1 MSRVTEVA
9 DAIRRLLKED
19 AVRDV
24 MEGLK
29 QDAYRQ
35 FLAAKND
42 EDRRT
47 AHANAQAVDR
57 LETAFQA
64 VVDAG
69 DRERMEAEIAERR
82 PSTR

>member
-1 MSRVTEVA
+1 MSKATESA

-19 AVRDV
+19 AVQDV
-24 MEGLK
+24 LANLK
-29 QDAYRQ
+29 DQAYRA
-35 FLAAKND
+35 FLASKND
-42 EDRRT
+42 DDRRT

-69 DRERMEAEIAERR
+69 DRERMEAELAERR